1 MHLWHTRRHSDKV
14 ERFLAVTLALK
25 GEYIQMEAL
34 KYNDQGLLP
43 VIIQDAKSGE
53 VLMLAYMDK
62 VAVERTLKEKHTVF
76 YSRSRNKYWVKGEE
90 SGHTQSVVQVLTDC
104 DKDTLL
110 VRVTQNKGGAC
121 HLGYRTCFV
130 HEMNEQGDIIKITQE
145 KVFDPEKIYKK

>member
-1 MHLWHTRRHSDKV
+1 M
-14 ERFLAVTLALK
+14 ENLK
-25 GEYIQMEAL
+25 F
-34 KYNDQGLLP
+34 NDQGLIP
-43 VIIQDAKSGE
+43 AIIQDSATGE

-90 SGHTQSVVQVLTDC
+90 SGHTQQVIQTLTDC

-110 VRVTQNKGGAC
+110 IRVVQQKGGAC
-121 HLGYRTCFV
+121 HLGYRSCFV
-130 HEMNEQGDIIKITQE
+130 HEMNDAGDIVRVTQE